1 MKNLWVFTR
10 DYDTLKPSNSVP
22 FPSYICVAFSNSEMA
37 RRIWEE
43 RDLAVRTIGRCV
55 EALVVDQ
62 LAADVESSKRF
73 VGKDVEL
80 ACLLAVLGTEND
92 YMEQLP
98 THLSAIKFTKMVF
111 LALDNF
117 YSFTHE
123 TVPSDIPH
131 VVQQTFGILSLA
143 LPHQL
148 NTINPPTQTGTLKN
162 ISNGQSKT
170 YSNPVSIV

>member
-92 YMEQLP
+92 YMELTAQP
-98 THLSAIKFTKMVF
+98 SERDQIHENGFPRVRQF
-111 LALDNF
+111 LLL
-117 YSFTHE
+117 H
-123 TVPSDIPH
+123 P
-131 VVQQTFGILSLA
+131 
-143 LPHQL
+143 
-148 NTINPPTQTGTLKN
+148 
-162 ISNGQSKT
+162 
-170 YSNPVSIV
+170 